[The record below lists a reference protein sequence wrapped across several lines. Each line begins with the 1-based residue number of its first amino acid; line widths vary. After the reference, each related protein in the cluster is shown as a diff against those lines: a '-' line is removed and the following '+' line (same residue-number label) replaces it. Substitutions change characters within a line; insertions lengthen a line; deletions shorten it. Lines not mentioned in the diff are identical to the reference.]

1 MAYWF
6 ESERKL
12 PTGRLWAVFYTIIAL
27 TLVMLSGYWKLQIVD
42 AQRYLEMAERNRIRS
57 IPIPAPRGR
66 MLDRNGFVLVDS
78 YPGFAVL
85 LLRDDPKEVDKHL
98 PAIAEGLGLE
108 IADLQKKLE
117 EARGLANYEPIRIKL
132 DASPADIAFVEAHRS
147 DIPVLELLIQHRRS
161 YRTGQMGDGFMSHVS
176 GYVSE
181 ASEREIARSNG
192 RYASGDVIGKAG
204 LERQYNDTLMGVDGK
219 RRAIVNSLGRE
230 VARLD
235 QKEPIAGK
243 DIQLTID
250 YDLQL
255 AAETAL
261 AGRKGAV
268 VALDPRTGE
277 VLAMLSHPAPDPNL
291 FAVRIAPDDWKALNE
306 DPDKPLLNR
315 AIQAQLAP
323 GSVFKIVM
331 AAAMLESDAVPES
344 LQTFCPG
351 YATFYG
357 RMFRCHVYGKEG
369 HGWMNLHN
377 AITHSCD
384 IYFYNVGQR
393 LGIDRIAYYAEKLGL
408 GHPTGIDLPSE
419 ASGLVPSEAWK
430 QRVFKEKWYA
440 GETISVA
447 IGQGA
452 LTTTPLQLAYSIG
465 GIASGGVFRQPHLLK
480 GTQAREYHFALS
492 EDTTEK
498 VTQAMFGVVNEDG
511 GTARGSR
518 LEGIEFSGKTGT
530 SQLISFEG
538 LQRLRGKTGRRFTE
552 NAWFVGYAPR
562 RNPEIVVAALV
573 EHGEHGSSAAA
584 PIARDIIRR
593 YYEKKGAKDQKQ
605 YRVDYRRYDL
615 GRPANT
621 TATALPAAAPP
632 PAPAKPVA
640 VAPATPGPATQKPH
654 ATPAAAVATTEVR
667 RRGER

>member
-1 MAYWF
+1 VAYWF

-42 AQRYLEMAERNRIRS
+42 AQRYLEMADRNRIRS

-66 MLDRNGFVLVDS
+66 MLDRENRVLVDS

-98 PAIAEGLGLE
+98 AAIAEGLGLE
-108 IADLQKKLE
+108 IADLQKQLE
-117 EARGLANYEPIRIKL
+117 EAGSLANYEPIRIKL
-132 DASPADIAFVEAHRS
+132 DASPADIAFVEAHRT
-147 DIPVLELLIQHRRS
+147 DIPVLELLIQHRRN
-161 YRTGQMGDGFMSHVS
+161 YLRGQMGDGFLSHVS

-192 RYASGDVIGKAG
+192 RYASGNVIGKAG
-204 LERQYNDTLMGVDGK
+204 LERQYNDMLMGVDGK

-235 QKEPIAGK
+235 QTEPIGGK

-255 AAETAL
+255 VAETAL

-291 FAVRIAPDDWKALNE
+291 FAVRIAAEEWNALNE

-331 AAAMLESDAVPES
+331 AAAMLESDAVPET

-369 HGWMNLHN
+369 HGWMKLHT

-384 IYFYNVGQR
+384 IFFYNVGQR
-393 LGIDRIAYYAEKLGL
+393 LGIDRIAYYAEKVGL
-408 GHPTGIDLPSE
+408 GRPTGIDLPSE
-419 ASGLVPSEAWK
+419 ASGLVPSQPWK

-452 LTTTPLQLAYSIG
+452 LTATPLQMAYSIG

-480 GTQAREYHFALS
+480 GTQGAEYHFALS

-498 VTQAMFGVVNEDG
+498 VTQAMYGVVNEDG

-562 RNPEIVVAALV
+562 RNPEIVVAVLV

-605 YRVDYRRYDL
+605 YRVDYQRYDL

-621 TATALPAAAPP
+621 TATALPVAAPAP
-632 PAPAKPVA
+632 VPAKPMVTA
-640 VAPATPGPATQKPH
+640 PAAPTPVPQKPATPGTA
-654 ATPAAAVATTEVR
+654 ATTAEVR
-667 RRGER
+667 RRGEG

>member
-12 PTGRLWAVFYTIIAL
+12 PTGRLWAVFYAIIAL

-42 AQRYLEMAERNRIRS
+42 AQRYLEMADRNRIRS

-66 MLDRNGFVLVDS
+66 MLDRDGFVLVDS

-98 PAIAEGLGLE
+98 PAIAEGLGVDV
-108 IADLQKKLE
+108 ADLQKQLE
-117 EARGLANYEPIRIKL
+117 DARSLANYEPIRIKL
-132 DASPADIAFVEAHRS
+132 DASPADIAFVEAHRT
-147 DIPVLELLIQHRRS
+147 DIPVLELLIQHRRN
-161 YRTGQMGDGFMSHVS
+161 YRRGQMGDGFMSHVS
-176 GYVSE
+176 GYVGE
-181 ASEREIARSNG
+181 VSEREVTRSKG

-235 QKEPIAGK
+235 QKEPLAGK

-277 VLAMLSHPAPDPNL
+277 ILAMLSHPAPDPNL
-291 FAVRIAPDDWKALNE
+291 FAVRIAAEEWNALNE

-323 GSVFKIVM
+323 GSVFKIMM
-331 AAAMLESDAVPES
+331 AAAMLESKAVPETFN
-344 LQTFCPG
+344 TFCPG
-351 YATFYG
+351 YASFYG
-357 RMFRCHVYGKEG
+357 RQFRCWVFDKGG
-369 HGWMNLHN
+369 HGWMNLHT

-384 IYFYNVGQR
+384 VFFYNVGQR
-393 LGIDRIAYYAEKLGL
+393 LGIDRIAYYAEKMGL
-408 GHPTGIDLPSE
+408 GRPTGIDLPSE
-419 ASGLVPSEAWK
+419 ASGLVPSEPWK
-430 QRVFKEKWYA
+430 QRVFREKWYA

-452 LTTTPLQLAYSIG
+452 LTATPLQMAYSIG

-480 GTQAREYHFALS
+480 GTQATEYHFALS

-498 VTQAMFGVVNEDG
+498 VTQAMFSVVNEG
-511 GTARGSR
+511 GTAAGSR
-518 LEGIEFSGKTGT
+518 LEGVEFCGKTGT

-538 LQRLRGKTGRRFTE
+538 LQRLRGKAGRRFTE

-605 YRVDYRRYDL
+605 YRVDYQRYDL
-615 GRPANT
+615 GRPTSTA
-621 TATALPAAAPP
+621 ATALPAPAPAP
-632 PAPAKPVA
+632 VPAKPVA
-640 VAPATPGPATQKPH
+640 VAPAAPTPAPQKP
-654 ATPAAAVATTEVR
+654 APTPARAAATAEVR
-667 RRGER
+667 RRGGR

>member
-1 MAYWF
+1 VAYWF

-12 PTGRLWAVFYTIIAL
+12 PTGRLSVFYYAIIGL

-42 AQRYLEMAERNRIRS
+42 AQRYLEMADRNRIRS

-66 MLDRNGFVLVDS
+66 MLDRDRVVLVDS

-85 LLRDDPKEVDKHL
+85 LLRDDPQEVDKHL
-98 PAIAEGLGLE
+98 PAIAEGLNVSL
-108 IADLQKKLE
+108 ADLQKQLE
-117 EARGLANYEPIRIKL
+117 EARSLANYEPIKIKL
-132 DASPADIAFVEAHRS
+132 DASAADIAFVESHRS
-147 DIPVLELLIQHRRS
+147 DIPVLELLIQHRRN
-161 YRTGQMGDGFMSHVS
+161 YRRGQMGDGFMSHVS
-176 GYVSE
+176 GYVGE
-181 ASEREIARSNG
+181 VSEREVARSKG
-192 RYASGDVIGKAG
+192 RYVPGDVIGKAG
-204 LERQYNDTLMGVDGK
+204 LERQYNETLMGVDGK

-235 QKEPIAGK
+235 QTEPIAGK

-291 FAVRIAPDDWKALNE
+291 FAVRIPADEWRALNE
-306 DPDKPLLNR
+306 HSDKPLLNR

-323 GSVFKIVM
+323 GSVFKIM
-331 AAAMLESDAVPES
+331 MGTAILESKALPETFR
-344 LQTFCPG
+344 TFCPG
-351 YATFYG
+351 YADFYG
-357 RMFRCHVYGKEG
+357 RMFRCWVYGKSS
-369 HGWMNLHN
+369 HGWMDLHT

-384 IYFYNVGQR
+384 IFFYNAGQR
-393 LGIDRIAYYAEKLGL
+393 LGIERIAYYAEKMGL
-408 GHPTGIDLPSE
+408 GRPTGIDLPSE
-419 ASGLVPSEAWK
+419 AAGLVPSEPWK

-452 LTTTPLQLAYSIG
+452 LTTTPLQLAHSIG

-480 GTQAREYHFALS
+480 GTQPVEYHFALT

-511 GTARGSR
+511 GTAKGSR
-518 LEGIEFSGKTGT
+518 LEGVEFCGKTGT

-538 LQRLRGKTGRRFTE
+538 LARLRGKSGRRFTE

-562 RNPEIVVAALV
+562 RNPEIVVAVLV
-573 EHGEHGSSAAA
+573 EHGEHGSSAA
-584 PIARDIIRR
+584 PVARDIIRR
-593 YYEKKGAKDQKQ
+593 YFEKKGAKDQKQ
-605 YRVDYRRYDL
+605 YKVEFKRYDL
-615 GRPANT
+615 GAPAE
-621 TATALPAAAPP
+621 AAAAKQSVPAALPAPRQ
-632 PAPAKPVA
+632 
-640 VAPATPGPATQKPH
+640 TDT
-654 ATPAAAVATTEVR
+654 ATPAAPVPGQPKPAQSPATAVATAEAR